1 MVELDI
7 RRYCYA
13 YAFEHLYSI
22 CVSKSN
28 NAPNFICVCILHQG
42 LWTIFPGNNDDAISV
57 FSV

>member
-13 YAFEHLYSI
+13 YALEIYI

-28 NAPNFICVCILHQG
+28 NAPNVICICILYQG
-42 LWTIFPGNNDDAISV
+42 L
-57 FSV
+57 

>member
-13 YAFEHLYSI
+13 YALEYLYFSR
-22 CVSKSN
+22 SN

-42 LWTIFPGNNDDAISV
+42 LWTIFPGNSDNASSV
-57 FSV
+57 FSL